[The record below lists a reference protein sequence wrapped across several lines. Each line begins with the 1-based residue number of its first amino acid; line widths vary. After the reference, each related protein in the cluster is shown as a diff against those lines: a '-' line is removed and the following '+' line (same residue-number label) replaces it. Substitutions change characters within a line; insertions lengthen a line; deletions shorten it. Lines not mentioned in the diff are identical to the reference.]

1 MAGGGRREPDADYD
15 RTGWCGEGKT
25 HPVYRQWL
33 RVCGVRKGGG
43 VRSPRVT
50 QSCGHGPRGGAVRVE
65 GGAAATPRAPCCFCS
80 FFLFLF
86 FPASPRRS
94 SLLSGLLLPLLS
106 PPSRQPRAAV
116 TTVVSQYVSKMA
128 DATTRADRRRPCAA
142 TAESKASTPLPLFLR
157 KEYAVAPPCPA
168 ASQKRKA
175 VATGG
180 GGARRPASTA
190 ALPQHA
196 SRAREGTPHAEC
208 HPNNP
213 PSAPVI
219 GRARAAASPPPHTAT
234 GGTTQSDKQQRGRR
248 VHTPQNQNRFGCAPL
263 ASRLC
268 RPPLHP
274 TPTPPHP
281 HPPPKT

>member
-1 MAGGGRREPDADYD
+1 MWCKKGGRGQVTSGNPVVWA
-15 RTGWCGEGKT
+15 RTA
-25 HPVYRQWL
+25 R
-33 RVCGVRKGGG
+33 R
-43 VRSPRVT
+43 RSAR
-50 QSCGHGPRGGAVRVE
+50 RGRCSSNAKGAV
-65 GGAAATPRAPCCFCS
+65 
-80 FFLFLF
+80 LFLF
-86 FPASPRRS
+86 FFFVFVFSRVSSPKLAPVGIAFAPAVAPKPPTSSSRDNRR
-94 SLLSGLLLPLLS
+94 LPIRFKNGRCHHTR
-106 PPSRQPRAAV
+106 RQTSAV
-116 TTVVSQYVSKMA
+116 C
-128 DATTRADRRRPCAA
+128 RDRRIQGQHAPAPPPPPPPPHPLPRSP
-142 TAESKASTPLPLFLR
+142 PLPLFLR